1 VNDALRPMDRAENAA
16 REGDAGFTLT
26 ELLMAMAIFGILMA
40 IVGGAMLSGFST
52 IRTVIAETS
61 DQADVQNSAEWTT
74 RLLRYMAIPTGR
86 TTAIDQLGPT
96 SITFYTFSGTGDRND
111 VPYKA
116 RISTITNANGSTSLV
131 SDLWTPTMVAAAW
144 TWPEPATRR
153 TLLTVAPGVAA
164 PLRLTLATCDSLT
177 DCTSV
182 KREIVPAVLGPVSL
196 DVGEVPLAVTIT
208 IGNPAE
214 PGTVVTQRVRLVN
227 LG

>member
-1 VNDALRPMDRAENAA
+1 MNDALHLKDRAEADA

-52 IRTVIAETS
+52 IRTVMAETS

-96 SITFYTFSGTGDRND
+96 SITFYTYSGTGDRND

>member
-1 VNDALRPMDRAENAA
+1 MNARHPRSGA
-16 REGDAGFTLT
+16 AWKADAGFTLT

-52 IRTVIAETS
+52 IRTVIAQTS
-61 DQADVQNSAEWTT
+61 GQADIQNAAEWTT
-74 RLLRYMAIPTGR
+74 RLLRYAETPTGR

-96 SITFYTFSGTGDRND
+96 SITFYTYSGTGDRND

-131 SDLWTPTMVAAAW
+131 TDIWTPTMVASAW

-153 TLLTVAPGVAA
+153 VLLTVAAGVAA

-177 DCTSV
+177 NCASV
-182 KREIVPAVLGPVSL
+182 KRELAPGVLGPVSL
-196 DVGEVPLAVTIT
+196 DAGEVPLAVSIT

-214 PGTVVTQRVRLVN
+214 PGTLVAQRVRLVN